1 MRRLTQA
8 AASERRA
15 SRERRGHE
23 WRLLKGIALSS
34 LLGVGG
40 ELGIAGDDRE
50 LIQALRESV
59 QQNGA
64 RAGEQIVS
72 RNLDVQPTLE
82 VRPGWPVRAIV
93 NEDLVLAPWRT

>member
-1 MRRLTQA
+1 MPATDSAGYAGL
-8 AASERRA
+8 EDKVDI
-15 SRERRGHE
+15 HE

-34 LLGVGG
+34 LLGIGS
-40 ELGIAGDDRE
+40 ELGIGGDDRE
-50 LIQALRESV
+50 LVRALRESA
-59 QQNGA
+59 QANGP

-93 NEDLVLAPWRT
+93 NRDLVLPPWRG